1 MCLQHYAAGNKC
13 KIPSLFPGSVV
24 SCSRGR
30 KVQTLETRLSIH
42 FFSPLFLSS
51 AFLLLFFSFFLPS
64 FFPSFVSCFLC
75 PLSQVVSRVLC
86 PVSCFLPYF
95 PYFNRVP
102 FGQHEESRPLA
113 RSNDIP
119 VLHGFVNTIN
129 RDQNQSDLSDLT
141 LSMRRVTGKP

>member
-95 PYFNRVP
+95 
-102 FGQHEESRPLA
+102 H
-113 RSNDIP
+113 DINAI
-119 VLHGFVNTIN
+119 LLETA
-129 RDQNQSDLSDLT
+129 
-141 LSMRRVTGKP
+141 SMRERMRMHVRGHSRSPEAALLLVSTKNCDLWPGPTTFRF